1 MSYIT
6 LLAKVTA
13 KAGDEARLL
22 PELQAMLEPSRKE
35 PGCLK
40 YVLHRLPESPSV
52 FWFVEEWKSKQA
64 LDEHTK
70 TPHYLLFKE
79 RTAELVQNVELTL
92 LEPIEVLC
100 DTKRS

>member
-1 MSYIT
+1 MGYIT

-13 KAGDEARLL
+13 KPGAAEKLL

-40 YVLHRLPESPSV
+40 YVLHRLPEDQNT
-52 FWFVEEWKSKQA
+52 FWFVEEWKSREA

-70 TPHYLLFKE
+70 LPHYLRLKE
-79 RTAELVQNVELTL
+79 RTADLVHNSELTL
-92 LEPIEVLC
+92 LEPLE
-100 DTKRS
+100 